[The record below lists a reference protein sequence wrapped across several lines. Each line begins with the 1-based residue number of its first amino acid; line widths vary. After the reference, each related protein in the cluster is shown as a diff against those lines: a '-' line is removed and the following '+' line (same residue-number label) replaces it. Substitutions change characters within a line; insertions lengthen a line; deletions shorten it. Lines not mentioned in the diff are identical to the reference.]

1 MAERAYIVTKGV
13 VLRETE
19 TKEADKIL
27 TLLTAERG
35 KISVIARGVRRKSCK
50 YAACAQQLAY
60 SEWTLYQKGEWYYAN
75 EGATA
80 ELFNGLRTDLETL
93 ALGCYFAELAE
104 AVTAPEVPAGALL
117 SHLLNGL
124 YALSALR
131 KPPALVKPAFEIKLL
146 CLAGYEPLA
155 DSCAYCGRPDPEQ
168 PLLDVVQGILRC
180 RTCGAKESALSMPLC
195 PDSLAALRH
204 IVYGDPKRLYSFRLT
219 GPALERLSAA
229 AEAFVAARLE
239 VDVEATRGWYDRYG
253 DATGGC
259 DCAYCRNYAAA
270 VETLPP
276 EVAAF
281 LRPLGLDLHKPGDAT
296 EYGPAEGGRWYM
308 PLWHIAGRLLEAG
321 EGELPIAPGVTAGFA
336 TGMGPFLRDFPEPC
350 CQCWLSM
357 TLPWVLEEP
366 ADEATDDRDD

>member
-93 ALGCYFAELAE
+93 ALGCYFAELTE

-124 YALSALR
+124 YALSALH

-168 PLLDVVQGILRC
+168 PLLDVVQGVLRC
-180 RTCGAKESALSMPLC
+180 RACGAKESALSMPLC

-229 AEAFVAARLE
+229 AGAFVAAQ
-239 VDVEATRGWYDRYG
+239 
-253 DATGGC
+253 
-259 DCAYCRNYAAA
+259 
-270 VETLPP
+270 
-276 EVAAF
+276 
-281 LRPLGLDLHKPGDAT
+281 
-296 EYGPAEGGRWYM
+296 
-308 PLWHIAGRLLEAG
+308 LEAG
-321 EGELPIAPGVTAGFA
+321 VPDVGLLQEPPAAGNA
-336 TGMGPFLRDFPEPC
+336 VEIRYILY
-350 CQCWLSM
+350 
-357 TLPWVLEEP
+357 
-366 ADEATDDRDD
+366 